1 MRLFRQPG
9 ASGQLIGVYSGAAL
23 EGVVSHPGKRFHLHF
38 ADPGATVS
46 GHVDRYSARRGA
58 EASAALRPA
67 VMRQ

>member
-38 ADPGATVS
+38 ADPGAIVS
-46 GHVDRYSARRGA
+46 GHVDRYSVAPGVVLKLP
-58 EASAALRPA
+58 LR
-67 VMRQ
+67 